1 MWEYIEGARDLVHDL
16 EMRVQK
22 SKDNVDKLKKIMATW
37 SKTSLFERK
46 EGKNES
52 LLNLDDRVDRREKRY
67 TEIEAAGQQLHQLL
81 EVRSS
86 SFLSASVLF
95 HTEVTTHICGNW
107 STSKV
112 LLGWDVA

>member
-1 MWEYIEGARDLVHDL
+1 MSEYIESARDLVHDL

-22 SKDNVDKLKKIMATW
+22 AKDNVDKLKKIMATW

-52 LLNLDDRVDRREKRY
+52 LLNLDDRKDRLEKRY
-67 TEIEAAGQQLHQLL
+67 TDIEAAGQQLHQLL

-86 SFLSASVLF
+86 SFLSTSVLCSK
-95 HTEVTTHICGNW
+95 ICQCKTW
-107 STSKV
+107 SIYYII
-112 LLGWDVA
+112 